1 MGSLTD
7 GLKLTFADSPSLHQ
21 SFPSAGVC
29 ECAVC
34 RQLIRSNVRQRMREE
49 AKQMARPLA
58 VLNGYLGPVI
68 MSNANC
74 AQQQHRSKCQKPS
87 SPFEKFV
94 KIVAAVGS

>member
-1 MGSLTD
+1 M
-7 GLKLTFADSPSLHQ
+7 Q
-21 SFPSAGVC
+21 
-29 ECAVC
+29 
-34 RQLIRSNVRQRMREE
+34 EE

-94 KIVAAVGS
+94 KIVAAVGSRSHHCGGAICHPSACPNEMAYLV